1 MIVAQAKVL
10 CCKSSTGGQDGLIK
24 LYDLRNFNLIKT
36 LAGHSQTIFA
46 ISTHN
51 GRLYSS
57 STRVV
62 KCWDL
67 QSYQL
72 ISTLRHS
79 DGDVFALALAQGRAV
94 AGPAGTS
101 IIRCS
106 RMSNGSQGCAAVLAA
121 NGRETILQKSSS
133 SPTLPALGNG
143 FSRLGNAKTP
153 DQGRLHVEGN
163 GYLSDSDSAEPLSR
177 GSSVGVGGADGMYC
191 SMVWDMAGAQSGG
204 MQTCTSLPPGQHA
217 FPPMLPPN
225 VASPGIPL
233 PNGKHHSPHH
243 PALMRLDSTQQLSS
257 SVPISIPRRKSS
269 TTPDGVPG
277 GTLCEAQAAQLDAQ
291 LANPNILGTSPAL
304 ADWKGIPA
312 ASRATEPTLV
322 LTDTERGGHCSR
334 VYALTMCDPFLCSGA
349 GDGLVK
355 VSKRV

>member
-1 MIVAQAKVL
+1 MP
-10 CCKSSTGGQDGLIK
+10 GGQDGLIK
-24 LYDLRNFNLIKT
+24 LYDLRNFNHIKT

-67 QSYQL
+67 HSYQL

-106 RMSNGSQGCAAVLAA
+106 RMSNGTCTAALAA
-121 NGRETILQKSSS
+121 CGRETMLQKSSS
-133 SPTLPALGNG
+133 SPTLPALGNAH
-143 FSRLGNAKTP
+143 FRAGNGRSN
-153 DQGRLHVEGN
+153 QLGRLHIEGN
-163 GYLSDSDSAEPLSR
+163 GYSSDPEDPLSR
-177 GSSVGVGGADGMYC
+177 ASSVDGDGAASDGMYC
-191 SMVWDMAGAQSGG
+191 SVVWDADVAHIGG
-204 MQTCTSLPPGQHA
+204 PSAHPTVPPGGHA
-217 FPPMLPPN
+217 FPAMVPPD
-225 VASPGIPL
+225 VAVPGIPTQIARYPPL
-233 PNGKHHSPHH
+233 HP
-243 PALMRLDSTQQLSS
+243 PALTRVDSTQPLSS
-257 SVPISIPRRKSS
+257 SVPISIPRKRTQLEAGGSLHSS
-269 TTPDGVPG
+269 VLKDEGHG
-277 GTLCEAQAAQLDAQ
+277 GGLETQQSTASM
-291 LANPNILGTSPAL
+291 LGSPAGS
-304 ADWKGIPA
+304 AYWGVPA
-312 ASRATEPTLV
+312 ASKATEPTLV

-355 VSKRV
+355 VRRG